1 MVVRDDVVIKVEDK
15 VLQLKND
22 SILKIMNGDIGIVK
36 GITKIKDKD
45 TMHIDFDGI
54 MVDYPAKEMEN
65 LKLAYAISIHKSQG
79 SEYENVI
86 LPIFPSYFKMLRKKI
101 IYTAITRAK
110 KKLIMVG
117 SVETLN
123 QAITALEPI
132 RQTGLLNRLSD
143 SKEAKI
149 KILDPSIPFEY
160 FGEYDMDGITP
171 YSFME

>member
-1 MVVRDDVVIKVEDK
+1 MYVCVNCINKLRNE
-15 VLQLKND
+15 
-22 SILKIMNGDIGIVK
+22 
-36 GITKIKDKD
+36 IKDKD
-45 TMHIDFDGI
+45 VMHIDFDGY
-54 MVDYPAKEMEN
+54 MVDYPAKEMDN

-123 QAITALEPI
+123 TALTAPEPI
-132 RQTGLLNRLSD
+132 RQTGLLNRLS
-143 SKEAKI
+143 KTTNAKV
-149 KILDPSIPFEY
+149 KIMDPTIPFEY
-160 FGEYDMDGITP
+160 FGEYDMEGITP
-171 YSFME
+171 YTFME